1 MNRKQNRNCKKQNSE
16 KQSLNYQIKCHNVL
30 FGLIISRAPSYGHEI
45 LIWGYYIIEV
55 YYNFS
60 CYIWTQIWKTRE
72 LWDISFGIA
81 INKSENKSE
90 KSEFISHNS
99 NLTSLQLWETNCEVY
114 ANNLYYNFFTEV
126 MFCKYVLC
134 SDHIWLLSDKSRNE
148 KFKYIQKSM
157 TWREAQL
164 YCRTQYTDLATIAD
178 DTENTALTNII
189 SKSNGHDAWIGLS
202 KNLWLWS
209 DQTNVLRS
217 SVTWESGQPDNV
229 NGNEECASAG
239 TEGQMAD
246 VTCSDLLAFY
256 CKTREL
262 LLQCTL
268 KDKASRGGYVPKP

>member
-1 MNRKQNRNCKKQNSE
+1 
-16 KQSLNYQIKCHNVL
+16 
-30 FGLIISRAPSYGHEI
+30 
-45 LIWGYYIIEV
+45 
-55 YYNFS
+55 
-60 CYIWTQIWKTRE
+60 
-72 LWDISFGIA
+72 
-81 INKSENKSE
+81 
-90 KSEFISHNS
+90 
-99 NLTSLQLWETNCEVY
+99 
-114 ANNLYYNFFTEV
+114 
-126 MFCKYVLC
+126 MFM
-134 SDHIWLLSDKSRNE
+134 
-148 KFKYIQKSM
+148 YIQKSM

-189 SKSNGHDAWIGLS
+189 SKYKGQDAWIGLS

-246 VTCSDLLAFY
+246 VTCSDLQAFY

-268 KDKASRGGYVPKP
+268 KDTASRGGLCTEAIE